1 MPTPVDARSEEKS
14 KIRPSRD
21 TRKPL
26 GALTV
31 LLLLGASFVGV
42 WLYNSIVANKPL
54 QRILANDP
62 RNAVVKEHAKFEG
75 LLNVHVLVFDVDE
88 VSGNATRMDVLRTFL
103 QYAEAMKDQRFQKVV
118 LACRGNKRFEM
129 DGLYFQQLGK
139 EFVVQNPFYTIRT
152 LPINVTAMDGSHPYS
167 EYEGGVL
174 GVLSKEMEQ
183 FADFSDRWYSIDL
196 AALPGAAK

>member
-14 KIRPSRD
+14 EMRPSRG

-26 GALTV
+26 GALTA
-31 LLLLGASFVGV
+31 LLLFAACIVGV
-42 WLYNSIVANKPL
+42 WLYNSTVANKPL
-54 QRILANDP
+54 QRVLANDP
-62 RNAVVKEHAKFEG
+62 RNVVVKEHAKFEG
-75 LLNVHVLVFDVDE
+75 WLNVHVLVFDVE
-88 VSGNATRMDVLRTFL
+88 GVSGNATRMDVLRTFL
-103 QYAEAMKDQRFQKVV
+103 QYAEVMKDQRFQKVV
-118 LACRGNKRFEM
+118 LACRGKKKFEM
-129 DGLYFQQLGK
+129 DGVYFQQLGR
-139 EFVVQNPFYTIRT
+139 EFGDQNPFYTIRT

-196 AALPGAAK
+196 AGLPGAAK

>member
-14 KIRPSRD
+14 EIRPSRD

-31 LLLLGASFVGV
+31 LLLLGTCFVGV

-75 LLNVHVLVFDVDE
+75 WLNVHVLVFDVDE

-103 QYAEAMKDQRFQKVV
+103 QYAEAMKDQRFQ
-118 LACRGNKRFEM
+118 
-129 DGLYFQQLGK
+129 
-139 EFVVQNPFYTIRT
+139 
-152 LPINVTAMDGSHPYS
+152 
-167 EYEGGVL
+167 
-174 GVLSKEMEQ
+174 
-183 FADFSDRWYSIDL
+183 
-196 AALPGAAK
+196 

>member
-1 MPTPVDARSEEKS
+1 MSAPVEAGSEEKS
-14 KIRPSRD
+14 EIQPSRH

-26 GALTV
+26 GILTV
-31 LLLLGASFVGV
+31 LLLVGASIVGI

-54 QRILANDP
+54 QRILVNDP
-62 RNAVVKEHAKFEG
+62 RNAVVMEHAKFDG
-75 LLNVHVLVFDVDE
+75 WLNVHVLIFDVE
-88 VSGNATRMDVLRTFL
+88 GVSGKATRMDVLRTFL

-129 DGLYFQQLGK
+129 DGSYFQQLGR
-139 EFVVQNPFYTIRT
+139 EFHDQNPLYTMRT
-152 LPINVTAMDGSHPYS
+152 LPINVTTMDGSHPYS

-183 FADFSDRWYSIDL
+183 FVDFSDRWYSNDL
-196 AALPGAAK
+196 VGLPGAAK